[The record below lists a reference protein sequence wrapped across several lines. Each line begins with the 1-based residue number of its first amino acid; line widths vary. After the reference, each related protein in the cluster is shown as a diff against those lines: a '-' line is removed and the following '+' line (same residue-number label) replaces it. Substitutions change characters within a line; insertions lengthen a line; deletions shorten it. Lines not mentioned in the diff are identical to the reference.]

1 MTRRNVSKK
10 IKRNKYRLII
20 GLIGIVAILI
30 LLFSIKNYSKEKA
43 ISKYDKEILILKGD
57 GDQQDSKTLKEI
69 RTSGSENKTVYL
81 NNGLEKVEIEGIAIE
96 KVIGKLNIN
105 LKDRSYLVAEDNE
118 GNTKNVSMSA
128 VLEPERVYLVYKLNG
143 KPLFDI
149 NPAYGKIAIIDT
161 SLDDSSKWI
170 TNLKTIDIQ

>member
-43 ISKYDKEILILKGD
+43 ISKYDKEILILKAD

-81 NNGLEKVEIEGIAIE
+81 NCL
-96 KVIGKLNIN
+96 LYTSPSPR
-105 LKDRSYLVAEDNE
+105 DR
-118 GNTKNVSMSA
+118 G
-128 VLEPERVYLVYKLNG
+128 
-143 KPLFDI
+143 
-149 NPAYGKIAIIDT
+149 
-161 SLDDSSKWI
+161 
-170 TNLKTIDIQ
+170 

>member
-43 ISKYDKEILILKGD
+43 ISKYDKEILILKAD

-118 GNTKNVSMSA
+118 GNTKKVSMSA

-143 KPLFDI
+143 KPLYDI

-170 TNLKTIDIQ
+170 TNLKTIDTQ

>member
-57 GDQQDSKTLKEI
+57 GDQLDSKTLKEI
-69 RTSGSENKTVYL
+69 RKSGSENKTVHL
-81 NNGLEKVEIEGIAIE
+81 NNGLEKAEIEGIAIE

-105 LKDRSYLVAEDNE
+105 LKDRAYLIAEDNE
-118 GNTKNVSMSA
+118 GNTKKVSMSEI
-128 VLEPERVYLVYKLNG
+128 LEPERVYLVYKLNG

-149 NPAYGKIAIIDT
+149 NPAYGKIAIVDT

-170 TNLKTIDIQ
+170 TNLKAIDIQ